1 VLSFEHAPQRDIRSL
16 QNWVNGNA
24 CISREET
31 EYLEHEEDLMTLAS
45 LGDSAM
51 RKIESWVEDMFIRFY
66 RGFRKVREDPRGNF
80 YVLI

>member
-1 VLSFEHAPQRDIRSL
+1 
-16 QNWVNGNA
+16 
-24 CISREET
+24 
-31 EYLEHEEDLMTLAS
+31 MTLAS